1 MGEVHN
7 GLGRVRM
14 LPKHFRQWCG
24 IVQYRSDT
32 SYSVESDLHGN
43 RTDGGDTN
51 TRTHTHGYV
60 HIHTSH
66 TQKLRHHDRT
76 EDGKDCKNRGMKG
89 TR

>member
-43 RTDGGDTN
+43 RTDVVTQTPG
-51 TRTHTHGYV
+51 RTHMDMYTY
-60 HIHTSH
+60 IHH
-66 TQKLRHHDRT
+66 TPKSSDTMTEQGMEKIVRT
-76 EDGKDCKNRGMKG
+76 GE
-89 TR
+89 